1 MTFTY
6 GSLLVRLIKDFEKT
20 EEINEQLDKM
30 GYNIGIRL
38 IDDFLAKSNVNAC
51 QSFKE
56 TVDTIS
62 KVLYFFI
69 LRWLSKCIWVLI
81 AIL

>member
-1 MTFTY
+1 
-6 GSLLVRLIKDFEKT
+6 
-20 EEINEQLDKM
+20 M

-38 IDDFLAKSNVNAC
+38 IDDFLAKSNINAC

-62 KVLYFFI
+62 KVSKVNFF
-69 LRWLSKCIWVLI
+69 LFYKRWLLKCI
-81 AIL
+81 